1 MECSTLYTISSI
13 NGWRAGAALAMIG
26 PIGKIED
33 PHAGI
38 DQAIEVAIE
47 AVKILAKR

>member
-1 MECSTLYTISSI
+1 V
-13 NGWRAGAALAMIG
+13 LAVIG
-26 PIGKIED
+26 PIGKIVD

-38 DQAIEVAIE
+38 DKAIDVAIE